1 MIEVNLI
8 PDVKLEL
15 IRAQRQQKMVVSVSI
30 IVAIASIGVVSL
42 LTAYT
47 FGGLALADSIAQQRI
62 NDRAKE
68 LKAIEDLPQTLT
80 LQAQLS
86 KLQEVHSDKNVSSRL
101 FDMLSV
107 IVPKGDNQVT
117 ITRLGFKS
125 EENVI
130 EIEAQAKNGYEAME
144 VFKKTLAETAFQ
156 YTEEGQEVRTEKIA
170 TAISEGERNYG
181 EDSDGASSL
190 RFTISFTYLEKLFDS
205 NITKGKV
212 IGPDEQRVTDSTQGV
227 PENLFS
233 SGGGQ

>member
-15 IRAQRQQKMVVSVSI
+15 IRAQRQQRMVVSVSI
-30 IVAIASIGVVSL
+30 VVAIASIGVVSL

-47 FGGLALADSIAQQRI
+47 FGGLALADNIAQQRI

-86 KLQEVHSDKNVSSRL
+86 KLQEVHSDKNISSRL

-107 IVPKGDNQVT
+107 VVPKGDNQVT

-144 VFKKTLAETAFQ
+144 VFKKTLAETTFQ
-156 YTEEGQEVRTEKIA
+156 YTEEGQEVKTEKIA

-205 NITKGKV
+205 SITKGKV